1 MILGKSMILESI
13 RKGLIQ
19 VTPFSEENVGPGS
32 IDLHIGNQFRIFKAF
47 PGRPFH
53 VTEEAD
59 NTTISELIQMGDDP
73 FILLPGQTVIS
84 ITQERIKLAESI
96 CGWLEGRSRFAR
108 IGLQV
113 HITSSFVH
121 PGFDGKMVLEMV
133 NVSPN
138 ALAIHPGIKICQ
150 MIFAEVKGVGGYEG
164 KFVGQETA

>member
-1 MILGKSMILESI
+1 MILGRSMIMEYI

-19 VTPFSEENVGPGS
+19 VIPFSEADVGPGS
-32 IDLHIGNQFRIFKAF
+32 IDLHISNQFRVFKASL
-47 PGRPFH
+47 GRPFD

-59 NTTISELIQMGDDP
+59 NTTISELIEVDGP
-73 FILLPGQTVIS
+73 FILLPGQTAIS
-84 ITQERIKLAESI
+84 ITQERIKLAESV

-138 ALAIHPGIKICQ
+138 ALAIHPGIRICQ
-150 MIFAEVKGVGGYEG
+150 MIFAEVKGVGRYEG
-164 KFVGQETA
+164 KFVGQERA